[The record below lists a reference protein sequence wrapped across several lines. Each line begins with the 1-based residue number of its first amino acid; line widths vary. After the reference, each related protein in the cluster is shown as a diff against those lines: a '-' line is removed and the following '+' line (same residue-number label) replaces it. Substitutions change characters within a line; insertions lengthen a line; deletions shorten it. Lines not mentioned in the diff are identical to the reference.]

1 MEKEQNHGLKIL
13 SLIFVIITV
22 FYVFYAS
29 CSCRGLYLDG
39 SFWLIMFLDRIGE
52 DVYSIHT
59 YLSRPRFMCFYLIHF
74 PIDLVGFFFR
84 NLTDKITFSTIFSFT
99 MFTLPV
105 LGLWWNYE
113 LTKRTKQY
121 AILFWS
127 IFTYSTMILLYQ
139 IFSVVETAI
148 CLPFQFVLLNYLV
161 GKINYT
167 KLDKIGILFIIA
179 LQFGI
184 YEHTLFV
191 GAIIFAIMFTCLYD
205 EENKNN
211 LLTKIII
218 GTGSLAASAYT
229 LLYILLSK
237 EEQSEL
243 GRFLNEAID
252 FMRFWN
258 QTNLLVTIVTVLL
271 LIALVILARRS
282 KKISNIAIFSMGL
295 IYTYLL
301 IYMFGNI
308 QTFLNPIFEQHTRSI
323 PVWFV
328 PLLFFAFFIA
338 KLKKV
343 PEKKL
348 LFERLY
354 IPVLFC
360 GITLTVWQI
369 VTTFYWNENV
379 SYMKECIK
387 NCEKPIYIPS
397 QETNKEISSFFSPTL
412 RRFIWNAN
420 FMSTALALE
429 PDNKIEKIIM
439 HYAEESVDKNNP
451 SKRSQQYADLERGV
465 IGMPYD
471 RVVNIKNK
479 FWDLTE
485 PAKALEEYNK
495 KNSIKTLKEENND
508 EIEEVVAMRKNRKK

>member
-1 MEKEQNHGLKIL
+1 MKKEQNYCLKIL
-13 SLIFVIITV
+13 SLIFVIATI

-39 SFWLIMFLDRIGE
+39 SFWLIMFLDRIG
-52 DVYSIHT
+52 DDIYSIQT

-74 PIDLVGFFFR
+74 PINFVGFFFR
-84 NLTDKITFSTIFSFT
+84 DLTDKIVYSTIFSFT
-99 MFTLPV
+99 MFILPV

-127 IFTYSTMILLYQ
+127 IFTYATMILLYQ

-167 KLDKIGILFIIA
+167 KLDKIGIFFLII

-191 GAIIFAIMFTCLYD
+191 GATMFAIMFLCLYD
-205 EENKNN
+205 EENYKN
-211 LLTKIII
+211 LITKIII
-218 GTGSLAASAYT
+218 GAGSLAASAYT
-229 LLYILLSK
+229 LFFILLSR
-237 EEQSEL
+237 EEQSEF
-243 GRFLNEAID
+243 GRFLTEAIN
-252 FMRFWN
+252 FWHLWN
-258 QTNLLVTIVTVLL
+258 KINILVTIVSVLL
-271 LIALVILARRS
+271 IVALIIFARKS
-282 KKISNIAIFSMGL
+282 KKISDITVLLMGL

-301 IYMFGNI
+301 IYMFGNL
-308 QTFLNPIFEQHTRSI
+308 QTFINPIYEQHTRTI

-328 PLLFFAFFIA
+328 PLVFFAFFIA
-338 KLKKV
+338 KFKKV

-348 LFERLY
+348 LFEKLY

-360 GITLTVWQI
+360 GITLTFWQI
-369 VTTFYWNENV
+369 VTTYYWNENV
-379 SYMKECIK
+379 SYMKDCMK
-387 NCEKPIYIPS
+387 NCENSIYIPS
-397 QETNKEISSFFSPTL
+397 QEKNEEISSFFSPTL

-420 FMSTALALE
+420 FVSTALALE
-429 PDNKIEKIIM
+429 PDFQIEKIII
-439 HYAEESVDKNNP
+439 HYDEESVDKNNP
-451 SKRSQQYADLERGV
+451 SKRGQQFVDLGKGV

-471 RVVNIKNK
+471 RVINIENK

-485 PAKALEEYNK
+485 PAKALDKYNQE
-495 KNSIKTLKEENND
+495 NSVKTLREENNGL
-508 EIEEVVAMRKNRKK
+508 IEEIVNRRKNI